1 MEKRIHIEKDP
12 KLNRN
17 KNTWPSGIPAESSL
31 ASLCPLLIFCVTH
44 EPSPQHLAR
53 KKPCFLGGMAPMLRS
68 LKYFLL
74 PDGHLTFVT
83 CPRSLVLSGLGG
95 RQRPGLSLCSNEA
108 PLKDVEQ
115 KPRLQICQAEMA
127 KNNPDHGSLGQ
138 DAILG

>member
-1 MEKRIHIEKDP
+1 MEKRIHVEKDP

-17 KNTWPSGIPAESSL
+17 KDTWPSGIPPESSL
-31 ASLCPLLIFCVTH
+31 ASLCPLLILCVTY
-44 EPSPQHLAR
+44 EPSPQHLTR
-53 KKPCFLGGMAPMLRS
+53 KKPWGLGGMEPRPRS

-83 CPRSLVLSGLGG
+83 CPSSQVLSGLGG
-95 RQRPGLSLCSNEA
+95 RQRPGLSLCSTGA
-108 PLKDVEQ
+108 PLKDVGQ

-127 KNNPDHGSLGQ
+127 KNNQDHGSLGQ